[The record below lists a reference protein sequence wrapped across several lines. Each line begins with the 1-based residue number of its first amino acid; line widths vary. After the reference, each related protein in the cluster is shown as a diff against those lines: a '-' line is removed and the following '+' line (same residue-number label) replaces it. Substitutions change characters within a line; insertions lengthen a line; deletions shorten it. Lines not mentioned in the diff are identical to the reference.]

1 MQNNIKHL
9 AIIPDGNRRYGRK
22 NKLSQKE
29 SYEIGDE
36 KLKMMIDFCEKKNI
50 KYLSLFL
57 LGIDNLIGRC
67 DEELEIIFSL
77 SEREMDKMIS
87 SHKTYYARFI
97 ISDEHKISKELLIKM
112 KKVCKEQQKHDD
124 QLCVNFYIGYGSH
137 ESLIKAINN
146 TIKNNNGISIEN
158 IIKNSNSNII
168 NDDMIIPFVDILIRT
183 SGEKRLS
190 NFLLCELKYA
200 EIFFLE
206 KYWPEINEDDVEN
219 IIKSFALIERR
230 FGK

>member
-1 MQNNIKHL
+1 MQCVINHL

-22 NKLSQKE
+22 NKLTQKE
-29 SYEIGDE
+29 SYNVGNE
-36 KLKMMIDFCEKKNI
+36 KIKLAIDFCEEKKI

-77 SEREMDKMIS
+77 VENEIDHILNTDK
-87 SHKTYYARFI
+87 HYYARFI
-97 ISDEHKISKELLIKM
+97 ISNQQMIPDYLLAKM
-112 KKVCKEQQKHDD
+112 KKACNQQKKYEN
-124 QLCVNFYIGYGSH
+124 QLCVNFYIGYGAH
-137 ESLIKAINN
+137 ESLIKTINDVIVN
-146 TIKNNNGISIEN
+146 KNDVSIEN
-158 IIKNSNSNII
+158 IMKKMNSNII
-168 NDDMIIPFVDILIRT
+168 NDDVDIPLVDILIRT

-200 EIFFLE
+200 EIFFIE
-206 KYWPEINEDDVEN
+206 KYWPEINIIDMEN
-219 IIKSFALIERR
+219 ITEAFLSIERR